1 MGERRPTITYIS
13 WAPHCSRSDHTA
25 RELGGR
31 SYMIY
36 AGWLGTRRT
45 TAWLKYLL
53 QARDTWRVLSSR
65 RSDAVFVMSPP
76 VIAVACVWLWCSRH
90 RRPFVI
96 DAHTAAFLHP
106 RWRAWQWLQ
115 RALCRRAATTLVTN
129 EYLASRVRAAGGHT
143 TLVPDVPVVFERAT
157 HPPQPRPD
165 FTVAVV
171 CSFNAD
177 EPVREILEAAALVP
191 DVAFLVTGDVFG
203 RNVAVPSPPP
213 ANVTFTGFLSTAEY
227 GQLLQTASV
236 VMSLTT
242 RDHTMLRGAWEAV
255 YQSTPVIV
263 SDWPLLR
270 RSFDEGALHVAN
282 EAAAIADAVRTVQ
295 RDPQAFRDGA
305 ARLRDRKRAAFA
317 RVREEILARV
327 RAAGGARAMAVP
339 KAAAGE
345 P

>member
-1 MGERRPTITYIS
+1 MGERHPTITYIS

-36 AGWLGTRRT
+36 AGWLGSRWA

-53 QARDTWRVLSSR
+53 QARTTWRVLSSR

-76 VIAVACVWLWCSRH
+76 VFAAGCVWLWCTAQ

-129 EYLASRVRAAGGHT
+129 EYLASRVRAGGGHA
-143 TLVPDVPVVFERAT
+143 TLVPDVPVVFERPEHA
-157 HPPQPRPD
+157 PAARPE
-165 FTVAVV
+165 FTVVVV

-177 EPVREILEAAALVP
+177 EPVREVLAAAALVP
-191 DVAFLVTGDVFG
+191 DVPFLITGDVF
-203 RNVAVPSPPP
+203 RLDAALRARTPP
-213 ANVTFTGFLSTAEY
+213 NVTFTGFLSTAEY
-227 GQLLQTASV
+227 GQLLQTAGV
-236 VMSLTT
+236 VMTLTT
-242 RDHTMLRGAWEAV
+242 RDHTMLRGAWEAI
-255 YQSTPVIV
+255 YQGTPVII

-270 RSFDEGALHVAN
+270 QSFDEGAVHVN
-282 EAAAIADAVRTVQ
+282 NAAGTIAAAVRTVQ
-295 RDPQAFRDGA
+295 RDPQAFREGA
-305 ARLRDRKRAAFA
+305 ARLRDRKRSAFA
-317 RVREEILARV
+317 RVRDEILSRV
-327 RAAGGARAMAVP
+327 RRAPSEPAV
-339 KAAAGE
+339 ASADTVE
-345 P
+345 ER

>member
-1 MGERRPTITYIS
+1 MGERRAKITYIS

-36 AGWLGTRRT
+36 AGWLGSRRS

-76 VIAVACVWLWCSRH
+76 VFATVCVWLWCSRH

-115 RALCRRAATTLVTN
+115 RALCRRATTTLVTN
-129 EYLASRVRAAGGHT
+129 EYLASRVRAGGGHA
-143 TLVPDVPVVFERAT
+143 TLAPDVPVVFEPA
-157 HPPQPRPD
+157 PQPSPPRPD
-165 FTVAVV
+165 FLVAVV

-177 EPVREILEAAALVP
+177 EPVRQVLEAAALVP
-191 DVAFLVTGDVFG
+191 DVPFLVTGDVFG
-203 RNVAVPSPPP
+203 LDRAVAVRTP

-227 GQLLQTASV
+227 GQLLQTAAV

-255 YQSTPVIV
+255 YQGTPVIV

-270 RSFDEGALHVAN
+270 QSFDEGALHVAN
-282 EAAAIADAVRTVQ
+282 EAAAIAAAVRMVQ
-295 RDPQAFRDGA
+295 RDPQAFREGA

-317 RVREEILARV
+317 KVREEILSRVHRARV
-327 RAAGGARAMAVP
+327 DAMAATE
-339 KAAAGE
+339 AAAGE